1 MPVGPL
7 DDRTLVEL
15 KTWLQPWFRQ
25 KPSGFG
31 GLPSLASVIANTPG
45 LQGFWKLNESS
56 GTVAADSSGNG
67 YDMTPPA
74 TPGNPY
80 GPPNWAAI
88 QTPYSENA
96 AMFDS
101 ALGESRTSF
110 PSQTGDLTLGIWA
123 YRTAD
128 TGAGQVIGQGDPA
141 GANTAGAS
149 LAWLNSGSGNIAAV
163 FVGDTTGGP
172 HTVSSNSGL
181 TNNTWYFL
189 VATRATHI
197 WKLYVNAEVQ
207 TATYDD
213 SGTNYNASSGAW
225 IGNVPG
231 SSTIR
236 FFTGDLSY
244 GYIFNR
250 ALTAAE
256 ILTQYVAGV
265 SAGVVPEGYVL
276 TADGAGGQSFQP
288 PTIEVQF

>member
-15 KTWLQPWFRQ
+15 KTWLEPWFRQ

-101 ALGESRTSF
+101 ALGESSTAF
-110 PSQTGDLTLGIWA
+110 PSQAGDLSVGIWA
-123 YRTAD
+123 YRT
-128 TGAGQVIGQGDPA
+128 GACAGFIIGQGEV
-141 GANTAGAS
+141 TS
-149 LAWLNSGSGNIAAV
+149 NIAGFALRHGEGPTSISV
-163 FVGDTTGGP
+163 FIGDTTGGP
-172 HTVSSNSGL
+172 HVIGSDATP
-181 TNNTWYFL
+181 TTDTWYFI
-189 VATRATHI
+189 VATRASHI
-197 WKLYVNAEVQ
+197 WRLYINAEVQ
-207 TATYDD
+207 STTYDD
-213 SGTNYNASSGAW
+213 GGTNYDAGSGAW
-225 IGNVPG
+225 IGNPPG
-231 SSTIR
+231 ASALR